1 MGILAA
7 LNHLLN
13 FAAPALALAV
23 LMPLLAR
30 LLVPRTAARLSW
42 AAQTG
47 VHFVACL
54 VVLVAGLWWWER
66 DGKMATYSVMVL
78 VCASMQ
84 WWMQRGWRN
93 N

>member
-23 LMPLLAR
+23 LMPLFAR
-30 LLVPRTAARLSW
+30 LLVPRTAAQLSW

-47 VHFVACL
+47 VHFGACVA
-54 VVLVAGLWWWER
+54 VLVAGLWWGEH
-66 DGKMATYSVMVL
+66 DGKMATYIAMVL